1 MVRNSM
7 LASESFLYVMTFT
20 ELFTMIYICGL
31 RNLSDGNAKMGSVNA
46 TKEFR
51 LILKEIWKN
60 ISTGVILEI
69 LLIIFNVPSE
79 NIFNHCVVSSSIGQT
94 TWILYFTARGF
105 FIYQKRGCWWTLE
118 GSPGGVPRWLLKK
131 KCHFREWK

>member
-20 ELFTMIYICGL
+20 ELFTMIYICGF
-31 RNLSDGNAKMGSVNA
+31 RYLSDGNAKMWWVNA
-46 TKEFR
+46 TKEVCPF
-51 LILKEIWKN
+51 LNEIGKN
-60 ISTGVILEI
+60 ISTEIVIL
-69 LLIIFNVPSE
+69 IFNVPSE

-105 FIYQKRGCWWTLE
+105 FIFQKRGCWWTLE